1 MNGCWPTGAEVCARG
16 VYVHLLALRVQF
28 LMPMTRAR
36 ESAEDETFAALETNH
51 NAVKNLNTTF
61 YMKRGEGPFGSLGN
75 KPTDTKAGGAGATSF
90 LQNKA
95 AADTLDLELGLAQTS
110 VPIMQMKD
118 VGLQLGFSDSGLGFS
133 GVSLALDWIEEPL
146 LLFGLSQRCL
156 SLQFLAVDPFLRF
169 LACFCCL
176 RGD

>member
-1 MNGCWPTGAEVCARG
+1 MSGCWPTGAEACALR
-16 VYVHLLALRVQF
+16 VYVHLLVLPVQF

-36 ESAEDETFAALETNH
+36 ASAEDETFAALETNH
-51 NAVKNLNTTF
+51 NAVKNLNRTF

-90 LQNKA
+90 LQNKE

-118 VGLQLGFSDSGLGFS
+118 VGAQLGFQ
-133 GVSLALDWIEEPL
+133 I
-146 LLFGLSQRCL
+146 
-156 SLQFLAVDPFLRF
+156 
-169 LACFCCL
+169 
-176 RGD
+176 RG